1 MDAKTTTADKPIKK
15 RRQAESEEETRPARA
30 APPEEEVEEF
40 FAILRRIHVAVKY
53 FEKSGAEAGS
63 LLSGKRWRP
72 SFEKEDFVE
81 IDDVAVGEC
90 GEGGN
95 YKEAAEGEV
104 EVEGAGLDLNSDPP
118 PDLTNDDQAS

>member
-1 MDAKTTTADKPIKK
+1 MDAKTTTANKPIKK
-15 RRQAESEEETRPARA
+15 RRQAESEEEETRPARA
-30 APPEEEVEEF
+30 AAPEEEEVEEF

-81 IDDVAVGEC
+81 IDDLAAVGDC
-90 GEGGN
+90 D
-95 YKEAAEGEV
+95 EAGS

-118 PDLTNDDQAS
+118 PDLTNDDQPS